1 MRRFILSLVVCYA
14 FHGSCLAEVQTIVVL
29 PFASHSRIPG
39 IHWMSESFPELLEER
54 LEWPRLNVL
63 GREERLMAFDRIG
76 IPYVSGLSKA
86 SLIKIGRELD
96 ADLLVVGDFDSD
108 GKQIEASASV
118 LDLKKNS
125 LRSPIKETGAL
136 EQFQL
141 LCGRLGWT
149 ILSQI
154 EPGFQLS
161 LDSYLA
167 RFPKIPNV
175 ALESYIRGLIE
186 SDPTKQ
192 IGFFRQADR
201 VHTNYAKA
209 IFQLGK
215 LYHQE
220 KDYATS
226 ALWLQ
231 RLIRLDSQALE
242 ASFLQGLNQLYL
254 RSYDKAIAEFQRI
267 SQVIPLNEVNTNLG
281 IAFSL
286 KGDRDGA
293 VEALRKVIDAD
304 PAEADYYFNLAYHFW
319 KTGEFAGAL
328 ENLDKSVQ
336 RSEADGEAHYLRY
349 KCYQAFGRTEEA
361 ATAWNAAK
369 ELSPKVQ
376 VWETRRQMPDLFRIQ
391 TGFDELSYR
400 RLQLQIRQVQ
410 ENKDEARGPK
420 APPLDTGSRDYR

>member
-1 MRRFILSLVVCYA
+1 
-14 FHGSCLAEVQTIVVL
+14 
-29 PFASHSRIPG
+29 
-39 IHWMSESFPELLEER
+39 
-54 LEWPRLNVL
+54 
-63 GREERLMAFDRIG
+63 
-76 IPYVSGLSKA
+76 
-86 SLIKIGRELD
+86 
-96 ADLLVVGDFDSD
+96 
-108 GKQIEASASV
+108 V

-231 RLIRLDSQALE
+231 RLIKLDSQALE

-349 KCYQAFGRTEEA
+349 KCYQALGRTEEA

>member
-1 MRRFILSLVVCYA
+1 
-14 FHGSCLAEVQTIVVL
+14 
-29 PFASHSRIPG
+29 
-39 IHWMSESFPELLEER
+39 
-54 LEWPRLNVL
+54 
-63 GREERLMAFDRIG
+63 
-76 IPYVSGLSKA
+76 
-86 SLIKIGRELD
+86 
-96 ADLLVVGDFDSD
+96 
-108 GKQIEASASV
+108 
-118 LDLKKNS
+118 

-149 ILSQI
+149 ILSQA
-154 EPGFQLS
+154 EAGFPLS

-175 ALESYIRGLIE
+175 ALENYIRGLIE

-192 IGFFRQADR
+192 ISFFRQADR

-226 ALWLQ
+226 SLWLQ
-231 RLIRLDSQALE
+231 RLIKLDSHALE
-242 ASFLQGLNQLYL
+242 ASFLQGLNQVYL
-254 RSYDKAIAEFQRI
+254 RSYDKAVAEFQRI

-281 IAFSL
+281 IALSL
-286 KGDRDGA
+286 KGDRDRA
-293 VEALRKVIDAD
+293 VEVLRKVIDAD
-304 PAEADYYFNLAYHFW
+304 PAEPDYYFNLAYHLW

-328 ENLDKSVQ
+328 ENLEKSVQ
-336 RSEADGEAHYLRY
+336 QSEVDGEAHYLRY
-349 KCYQAFGRTEEA
+349 KCYQALGRPEEA

-369 ELSPKVQ
+369 ELSPKVE

-391 TGFDELSYR
+391 TTFDELSYR

-410 ENKDEARGPK
+410 ENKNGPRGLMF
-420 APPLDTGSRDYR
+420 PLLDAVSDSRDNLG